1 MLTSLLQEAVLL
13 ILEIVDLTWTMTND
27 DVELTG
33 WHSLTVLREIPVL
46 GVSRDDTRQSKERE
60 SERIWLET

>member
-1 MLTSLLQEAVLL
+1 MQEAVLL
-13 ILEIVDLTWTMTND
+13 ILEIVDLMWTMTND

-33 WHSLTVLREIPVL
+33 WHSLAVLREIPAL
-46 GVSRDDTRQSKERE
+46 GVGTDDTRQSKERE

>member
-1 MLTSLLQEAVLL
+1 
-13 ILEIVDLTWTMTND
+13 MTND

-46 GVSRDDTRQSKERE
+46 GVSRDGMRQSKERE